1 MKTKSFKDGVFQ
13 NQKENQSLFR
23 ALVALL
29 VFALAACSSVDK
41 DPVTPVDIFSQ
52 PIGRIE
58 AEADTTGK
66 AIISLRSL
74 KVDQSKPFLF
84 KTRDFKHGS
93 FKPLNDSLFQFVPTD
108 TSDWE
113 ADSGWVV
120 LTQEARTKEGFVKIN
135 NKRKQPPVWPVTFL
149 VGTPLPDMPVFY
161 MENGDSRNFDNV
173 NGLSETGS
181 IIDSIWGFMHVA
193 TVNSAKT
200 RITYLAQGGL
210 GNFLNFGTDFVYYR
224 IKRTNGQYFRG
235 MIPIII
241 GDTCLARAR
250 NDEQTLP
257 SGSGILSVS
266 TLAAND
272 LGCLNVTA
280 TSPVVYRLEPLTY
293 IGKKRI
299 NTQFGQIRDTVDAG
313 SNPAFYYKRFAT
325 GTQPDTTFIFME
337 EGPDKRITRSQ
348 LILKVN

>member
-1 MKTKSFKDGVFQ
+1 MKTKSSKDGVMQ

-29 VFALAACSSVDK
+29 GLALAACSSVDK
-41 DPVTPVDIFSQ
+41 DPVKPVDIFSQ

-58 AEADTTGK
+58 VLADTTGN
-66 AIISLRSL
+66 AILSLRSL

-93 FKPLNDSLFQFVPTD
+93 FKPSQDSLFQYVSTD
-108 TSDWE
+108 NSDWE

-120 LTQEARTKEGFVKIN
+120 LTQEAKTKEGFVKII
-135 NKRKQPPVWPVTFL
+135 NKRKQQPVWPVTFL
-149 VGTPLPDMPVFY
+149 TGTPLPDMPLVF
-161 MENGDSRNFDNV
+161 MESGDSRNFDNV
-173 NGLSETGS
+173 EGLSETGA
-181 IIDSIWGFMHVA
+181 IIDSIWGFIHVA

-210 GNFLNFGTDFVYYR
+210 GNFLNFGTDFIYYR
-224 IKRTNGQYFRG
+224 VKRTNGKYFRG

-250 NDEQTLP
+250 NEEQTLP
-257 SGSGILSVS
+257 TGTGILSVS

-293 IGKKRI
+293 TGKKRI
-299 NTQFGQIRDTVDAG
+299 NTQFGQIRDTVDGG
-313 SNPAFYYKRFAT
+313 SNPSFYYKRFAT
-325 GTQPDTTFIFME
+325 GTQPDTTFIFLE

-348 LILKVN
+348 LIIKVN

>member
-1 MKTKSFKDGVFQ
+1 MKTKSNKDGVVQ

-29 VFALAACSSVDK
+29 GFALPACSTVNK
-41 DPVTPVDIFSQ
+41 DQVKPVDIFSQ
-52 PIGRIE
+52 PISRIE
-58 AEADTTGK
+58 VQADTTGK
-66 AIISLRSL
+66 AILSLRSL

-93 FKPLNDSLFQFVPTD
+93 FVPLQDSLFQYVPTS
-108 TSDWE
+108 TSDWT
-113 ADSGWVV
+113 ADSGTVI
-120 LTQEARTKEGFVKIN
+120 LTQEGKTKEGFVKILN
-135 NKRKQPPVWPVTFL
+135 NRKKPVWPVTFL
-149 VGTPLPDMPVFY
+149 QGTPLPDMPVVY
-161 MENGDSRNFDNV
+161 MESGDSRNFNNV
-173 NGLSETGS
+173 NGLSETGA

-193 TVNSAKT
+193 TVNSTKT

-210 GNFLNFGTDFVYYR
+210 ANFLNFGTDFIYYR
-224 IKRTNGQYFRG
+224 VKRTNGQYFRG

-250 NDEQTLP
+250 NEEQILP
-257 SGSGILSVS
+257 SGFGILFVS

-293 IGKKRI
+293 SGKKKI
-299 NTQFGQIRDTVDAG
+299 NTHFGQIRDTVDAG

-325 GTQPDTTFIFME
+325 GTQPDTAFIFLE

-348 LILKVN
+348 LIIKIN

>member
-1 MKTKSFKDGVFQ
+1 MKTKSFKDGVIQ
-13 NQKENQSLFR
+13 NQKENQGLFR

-29 VFALAACSSVDK
+29 GIALAACSSVDK

-58 AEADTTGK
+58 VQADTTGK
-66 AIISLRSL
+66 AIVSLSRL

-84 KTRDFKHGS
+84 KSRDFKYGS
-93 FKPLNDSLFQFVPTD
+93 FVALQDSLFQFVPTD
-108 TSDWE
+108 RSNWE
-113 ADSGWVV
+113 ADSGTVI
-120 LTQEARTKEGFVKIN
+120 LSQDGKSKEGFVKIL
-135 NKRKQPPVWPVTFL
+135 NKKKQPVWPVTFIT
-149 VGTPLPDMPVFY
+149 GTPVPDMPAVY
-161 MENGDSRNFDNV
+161 LESGDSRNFDNV
-173 NGLSETGS
+173 NGLSETGA

-210 GNFLNFGTDFVYYR
+210 GNFLNFGTDFIYYR

-250 NDEQTLP
+250 NEEQTLP

-293 IGKKRI
+293 NGKKKI
-299 NTQFGQIRDTVDAG
+299 NTQFGQIRDTIDAG
-313 SNPAFYYKRFAT
+313 NNAAFYYKRFAT
-325 GTQPDTTFIFME
+325 GTQPDTTFIFLE

>member
-1 MKTKSFKDGVFQ
+1 MKTKSSKDGVMQ

-29 VFALAACSSVDK
+29 GLVLAACSSVDK
-41 DPVTPVDIFSQ
+41 DPVKPVDIFSQ

-58 AEADTTGK
+58 VLADTTGN
-66 AIISLRSL
+66 AILSLRSL

-84 KTRDFKHGS
+84 KTSDFKHGS
-93 FKPLNDSLFQFVPTD
+93 FKPFQDSLFQYVSTD
-108 TSDWE
+108 NSDWE

-120 LTQEARTKEGFVKIN
+120 LTQEAKTKEGFVKII
-135 NKRKQPPVWPVTFL
+135 NKRKQQPVWPVTFL
-149 VGTPLPDMPVFY
+149 TGTPLPDMPLVF
-161 MENGDSRNFDNV
+161 MESGDSRNFDNV
-173 NGLSETGS
+173 DGLSETGA
-181 IIDSIWGFMHVA
+181 IIDSIWGFTHVA

-210 GNFLNFGTDFVYYR
+210 GNFLNFGTDFIYYR
-224 IKRTNGQYFRG
+224 VKRTNGKYFRG

-250 NDEQTLP
+250 NEEQTLP
-257 SGSGILSVS
+257 TGTGILSVS

-293 IGKKRI
+293 TGKKRI

-325 GTQPDTTFIFME
+325 GTQPDTTFIFLE

-348 LILKVN
+348 LIIKVN

>member
-1 MKTKSFKDGVFQ
+1 MLFKDRVIQ

-29 VFALAACSSVDK
+29 GFAMAACSTIDK
-41 DPVTPVDIFSQ
+41 NPVKPLDVFSQ
-52 PIGRIE
+52 PIGRLE
-58 AEADTTGK
+58 VQADTTGK
-66 AIISLRSL
+66 ALVSLRSL

-84 KTRDFKHGS
+84 KTRDFKHGN
-93 FKPLNDSLFQFVPTD
+93 FEPFQDSLFQFVPSGTN
-108 TSDWE
+108 DWL
-113 ADSGWVV
+113 ADSGTVI
-120 LTQEARTKEGFVKIN
+120 LTQEGKIKEGFVKIN
-135 NKRKQPPVWPVTFL
+135 NRRNQPVWPVTFL
-149 VGTPLPDMPVFY
+149 TGTLLPDMPLVY
-161 MENGDSRNFDNV
+161 LENGDSRNFDNV
-173 NGLSETGS
+173 NGLSETGAS
-181 IIDSIWGFMHVA
+181 IDSIWGFMHSA
-193 TVNSAKT
+193 SYTNS
-200 RITYLAQGGL
+200 RISYLAQGGL
-210 GNFLNFGTDFVYYR
+210 GNFLNFGTDFIYYR

-250 NDEQTLP
+250 NEEQTLP
-257 SGSGILSVS
+257 TGSGILSVS

-272 LGCLNVTA
+272 LGCLNVMA

-293 IGKKRI
+293 TGKKKI

-325 GTQPDTTFIFME
+325 GTQPDTTFIFLE

>member
-1 MKTKSFKDGVFQ
+1 MKTKSFKDGVIQ
-13 NQKENQSLFR
+13 NQKENLGLFR

-29 VFALAACSSVDK
+29 GFALAACSTVEK
-41 DPVTPVDIFSQ
+41 DPVTPVDVFSQ
-52 PIGRIE
+52 PIGRLE
-58 AEADTTGK
+58 VQADTTGK

-74 KVDQSKPFLF
+74 KVDQSIPFLF
-84 KTRDFKHGS
+84 KSRDFKHGS
-93 FKPLNDSLFQFVPTD
+93 FVALQDSLFQFVPTD
-108 TSDWE
+108 RSNWE
-113 ADSGWVV
+113 ADSGTVI
-120 LTQEARTKEGFVKIN
+120 LSQDGKSKEGFVKIL
-135 NKRKQPPVWPVTFL
+135 NKKKQPVWPVTFIT
-149 VGTPLPDMPVFY
+149 GTPVPDMPVVY
-161 MENGDSRNFDNV
+161 LESGDSRNFDNV
-173 NGLSETGS
+173 NGLSETGA

-200 RITYLAQGGL
+200 RITYLAQGGQ
-210 GNFLNFGTDFVYYR
+210 GNFLNFGTDFIYYR

-235 MIPIII
+235 MIPVII

-250 NDEQTLP
+250 NEEQTLP
-257 SGSGILSVS
+257 SGSGLLSVS

-280 TSPVVYRLEPLTY
+280 TSPVLYRLEPLTY
-293 IGKKRI
+293 TGKKKI

-325 GTQPDTTFIFME
+325 GTQPDTTFIFLE

>member
-1 MKTKSFKDGVFQ
+1 METVSSKEGIIQ
-13 NQKENQSLFR
+13 NQKESQSLFR

-29 VFALAACSSVDK
+29 GFALAACSTVEK
-41 DPVTPVDIFSQ
+41 DPVTPLDIFSR

-58 AEADTTGK
+58 VQADTTGK
-66 AIISLRSL
+66 AIISLYSL

-93 FKPLNDSLFQFVPTD
+93 FVPLQDSLFQFVPTD
-108 TSDWE
+108 RSNWVT
-113 ADSGWVV
+113 DSGTVIV
-120 LTQEARTKEGFVKIN
+120 TQNGMTKEGLVRIN
-135 NKRKQPPVWPVTFL
+135 KLVRQPVWPITIL
-149 VGTPLPDMPVFY
+149 EGTPVSDMPVVY
-161 MENGDSRNFDNV
+161 LESGESRNFDNV
-173 NGLSETGS
+173 NGLTETGA

-193 TVNSAKT
+193 TVNSAKS
-200 RITYLAQGGL
+200 RITYLAQGGM
-210 GNFLNFGTDFVYYR
+210 GNFLNFGTDFIYYR
-224 IKRTNGQYFRG
+224 VKRTNGQYFRG
-235 MIPIII
+235 IIPIII

-250 NDEQTLP
+250 NEEQTLP

-293 IGKKRI
+293 TGKKRI

-313 SNPAFYYKRFAT
+313 SNAAFYYKRFAS
-325 GTQPDTTFIFME
+325 GTQPDTTFIFLE

-348 LILKVN
+348 LIIKVN

>member
-1 MKTKSFKDGVFQ
+1 MKTKSFKDGVNQ
-13 NQKENQSLFR
+13 NQKENQNLFR
-23 ALVALL
+23 VLVALL
-29 VFALAACSSVDK
+29 GFAMTACSSVDK
-41 DPVTPVDIFSQ
+41 DPVTPVNIFSQ

-58 AEADTTGK
+58 VQADTTGK
-66 AIISLRSL
+66 AILSLGSL

-93 FKPLNDSLFQFVPTD
+93 FVPFQDSLFQYVPTN
-108 TSDWE
+108 TSDWT
-113 ADSGWVV
+113 ADSGMVV
-120 LTQEARTKEGFVKIN
+120 LTQEGKSKEGSVKII
-135 NKRKQPPVWPVTFL
+135 NKRKQQPVWPVTFIT
-149 VGTPLPDMPVFY
+149 GTPVPDMPVVY
-161 MENGDSRNFDNV
+161 LESGDSRNFDNV
-173 NGLSETGS
+173 NGLSETGA

-193 TVNSAKT
+193 TVNSAKI

-210 GNFLNFGTDFVYYR
+210 GNFLNFGTDFIYYR

-235 MIPIII
+235 MIPVII

-250 NDEQTLP
+250 NEKQTLP
-257 SGSGILSVS
+257 TGSGILSVS

-272 LGCLNVTA
+272 LGCLNVMA
-280 TSPVVYRLEPLTY
+280 TSPILYRLEPLTY
-293 IGKKRI
+293 VGKKRI
-299 NTQFGQIRDTVDAG
+299 NTQFGQIRDTVDAS

-348 LILKVN
+348 LILKIN

>member
-1 MKTKSFKDGVFQ
+1 MKTKSCKDGVMQ
-13 NQKENQSLFR
+13 GQKENQSLFR

-29 VFALAACSSVDK
+29 GIALAACSSVDQ
-41 DPVTPVDIFSQ
+41 DPPKPVDIFSQ

-58 AEADTTGK
+58 VQADTSGN
-66 AIISLRSL
+66 AILSLIRL

-93 FKPLNDSLFQFVPTD
+93 FEALQDSLFQFVPTD
-108 TSDWE
+108 RSNWE
-113 ADSGWVV
+113 GDSGTVI
-120 LTQEARTKEGFVKIN
+120 LTQGGNTKEGFVKIM
-135 NKRKQPPVWPVTFL
+135 NKRKKPVWSVTFL
-149 VGTPLPDMPVFY
+149 QGTPLPDMPVVY
-161 MENGDSRNFDNV
+161 LESGDSRNFENV
-173 NGLSETGS
+173 NGLSETGA
-181 IIDSIWGFMHVA
+181 IIDSIWGYMHFA
-193 TVNSAKT
+193 TFTNS
-200 RITYLAQGGL
+200 RITYLSQGGI
-210 GNFLNFGTDFVYYR
+210 GNFINFGTDFIYYR
-224 IKRTNGQYFRG
+224 IKRTNGKYFRG

-250 NDEQTLP
+250 NEEQTLP

-272 LGCLNVTA
+272 LGCLNVIA
-280 TSPVVYRLEPLTY
+280 TSPVVYRIEPLTY
-293 IGKKRI
+293 VGKKRI

-313 SNPAFYYKRFAT
+313 SNPAFYYKRFAS

-348 LILKVN
+348 IILKLN

>member
-1 MKTKSFKDGVFQ
+1 MKTISFKDRVIQ

-29 VFALAACSSVDK
+29 GFALAACSSVDK

-58 AEADTTGK
+58 VQADTTGK

-84 KTRDFKHGS
+84 KSRDFKHGS
-93 FKPLNDSLFQFVPTD
+93 FEALQDSLFQFVPTD
-108 TSDWE
+108 RSNWE
-113 ADSGWVV
+113 ADSGTVI
-120 LTQEARTKEGFVKIN
+120 LSQDGKSKEGFIKIM
-135 NKRKQPPVWPVTFL
+135 NKKKQPVWPVTFIT
-149 VGTPLPDMPVFY
+149 GTPVPDMPVVY
-161 MENGDSRNFDNV
+161 LESGDSRNFDNV
-173 NGLSETGS
+173 NGLSETGA

-210 GNFLNFGTDFVYYR
+210 GNFLNFGTDFIYYR
-224 IKRTNGQYFRG
+224 IKRTNGMYFRG

-250 NDEQTLP
+250 NEEQTLP
-257 SGSGILSVS
+257 SGSGVLSVS
-266 TLAAND
+266 NLAAND

-293 IGKKRI
+293 TGKKKI

-325 GTQPDTTFIFME
+325 GTQPDTTFIFLE

>member
-1 MKTKSFKDGVFQ
+1 MKTKSFKDGVIQ
-13 NQKENQSLFR
+13 NQKENQGLFR

-29 VFALAACSSVDK
+29 GFALAACSTVEK

-58 AEADTTGK
+58 VQADTTGK
-66 AIISLRSL
+66 AIITLRSL

-93 FKPLNDSLFQFVPTD
+93 FVPLQDSLFQYVPTD
-108 TSDWE
+108 TSDWV
-113 ADSGWVV
+113 ADSGTVV
-120 LTQEARTKEGFVKIN
+120 LTQEGRTKEGFVKIT
-135 NKRKQPPVWPVTFL
+135 NKRKQPVWPVTFL
-149 VGTPLPDMPVFY
+149 TGTPLPDMPIVY
-161 MENGDSRNFDNV
+161 MESGDSRNFDNV
-173 NGLSETGS
+173 NGLSETGA

-210 GNFLNFGTDFVYYR
+210 GNFLNFGTDFIYYR
-224 IKRTNGQYFRG
+224 VKRTNGQYFRG
-235 MIPIII
+235 IIPIII

-250 NDEQTLP
+250 NEEQTLP
-257 SGSGILSVS
+257 TGTGILSVS

-280 TSPVVYRLEPLTY
+280 TSPVLYRLEPLTY
-293 IGKKRI
+293 SGKKKI

-313 SNPAFYYKRFAT
+313 SNPAFYYKRFDT
-325 GTQPDTTFIFME
+325 GTQPDTTFIFLE